1 MAKKPKSLIA
11 FSDMLP
17 ASEEVNDEVNSDVNN
32 EVNEGVNTIETLLG
46 PLKKKKMRGIHFEMD
61 LLEIMDSV
69 CKKRGDQ
76 STLVNEAL
84 RSFFKANGL
93 L

>member
-1 MAKKPKSLIA
+1 ML
-11 FSDMLP
+11 SD
-17 ASEEVNDEVNSDVNN
+17 SSDVNGK
-32 EVNEGVNTIETLLG
+32 VNGDVNNGVNDGVNTIETLLG
-46 PLKKKKMRGIHFEMD
+46 PLKQKKMRGIHFEMD
-61 LLEIMDSV
+61 LLEIMDSL
-69 CKKRGDQ
+69 CQKRGDQ